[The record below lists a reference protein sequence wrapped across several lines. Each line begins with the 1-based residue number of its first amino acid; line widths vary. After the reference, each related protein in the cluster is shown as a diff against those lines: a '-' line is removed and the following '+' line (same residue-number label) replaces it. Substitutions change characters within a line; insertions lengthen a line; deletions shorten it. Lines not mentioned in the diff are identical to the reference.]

1 MTNDF
6 TLAKNM
12 QFPRHEVIA
21 YTVISNRQIN
31 EIAIEAVK
39 NLVPKRDANFKQ
51 QEQEKISYKLIGLV
65 LLLHLSVFVWMHK
78 SKSEVEV
85 IRQQKTILV
94 SLLANAQP
102 VTKPE
107 LKQQET
113 QQTVM
118 KQAVMEQQAVEPKQ
132 HMPLNDRAFK
142 EAVVGASPVKS
153 VDTQVNMNVA
163 EASATESSVVEKSAS
178 ADLQPTDDAEQVTE
192 APKFGAE
199 YLQNPAPEY
208 PPLARRKGEQGRV
221 LLQVLVSETGKA
233 EKVKIE
239 TGSGYSS
246 LDQAALEAVR
256 KWSFIPAKKG
266 SRPVSAY
273 VIVPVRFSL
282 NG

>member
-1 MTNDF
+1 MTTDF

-12 QFPRHEVIA
+12 QFPTHEVMA
-21 YTVISNRQIN
+21 YTDISNRQIN
-31 EIAIEAVK
+31 EIAIETVK
-39 NLVPKRDANFKQ
+39 NLVPKRDSNFKQ

-78 SKSEVEV
+78 NKSEVEV

-102 VTKPE
+102 VTKAE
-107 LKQQET
+107 LKQQEM
-113 QQTVM
+113 QQPVM
-118 KQAVMEQQAVEPKQ
+118 KQQATEPKQ
-132 HMPLNDRAFK
+132 HIPLNDLALK
-142 EAVVGASPVKS
+142 EAVMGASQVKS
-153 VDTQVNMNVA
+153 VDTQANMKEAVA
-163 EASATESSVVEKSAS
+163 STTGSSVAEKSAS
-178 ADLQPTDDAEQVTE
+178 ADLPPADEAEQVTE

>member
-1 MTNDF
+1 MTTDF

-12 QFPRHEVIA
+12 QFPTHEVMA
-21 YTVISNRQIN
+21 YTDISNRKIN
-31 EIAIEAVK
+31 EIAIETVK
-39 NLVPKRDANFKQ
+39 NLVPKRGTNFKQ
-51 QEQEKISYKLIGLV
+51 QQEEKLSYKLIGLV

-78 SKSEVEV
+78 NKSEVEV

-102 VTKPE
+102 VTKAE
-107 LKQQET
+107 LKQQEM
-113 QQTVM
+113 QQPVM
-118 KQAVMEQQAVEPKQ
+118 KQPVMKQQAAEPKQ
-132 HMPLNDRAFK
+132 HIPLNDLALK
-142 EAVVGASPVKS
+142 EAVMGASQVKS
-153 VDTQVNMNVA
+153 VDTQANMKEAVA
-163 EASATESSVVEKSAS
+163 STTGSSVAEKSAS
-178 ADLQPTDDAEQVTE
+178 ADLPPTDEAEQVTE

>member
-153 VDTQVNMNVA
+153 VDTQV
-163 EASATESSVVEKSAS
+163 
-178 ADLQPTDDAEQVTE
+178 
-192 APKFGAE
+192 
-199 YLQNPAPEY
+199 
-208 PPLARRKGEQGRV
+208 
-221 LLQVLVSETGKA
+221 
-233 EKVKIE
+233 
-239 TGSGYSS
+239 
-246 LDQAALEAVR
+246 
-256 KWSFIPAKKG
+256 
-266 SRPVSAY
+266 
-273 VIVPVRFSL
+273 
-282 NG
+282 